1 MMDLSLQELE
11 AAINY
16 WRARRPACGN
26 EFALSAEV
34 NALAT
39 VYALMIFRGA
49 RTLPLEQLD
58 SSTRQLLQTWREQHP
73 PSRYPT

>member
-1 MMDLSLQELE
+1 MELSLPELE

-16 WRARRPACGN
+16 WRERRPARGN

-39 VYALMIFRGA
+39 VYALMIFRRA
-49 RTLPLEQLD
+49 KTVDEAQLD
-58 SSTRQLLQTWREQHP
+58 STARQVLQAWRVQVAAALP
-73 PSRYPT
+73 AG

>member
-16 WRARRPACGN
+16 WRAQRPARGN

-34 NALAT
+34 NILAK
-39 VYALMIFRGA
+39 VYALMIVGGA
-49 RTLPLEQLD
+49 KTLSLDQLD
-58 SSTRQLLQTWREQHP
+58 SSARQLLLTWREHNP
-73 PSRYPT
+73 PS